1 MGRLHGR
8 KTPRRAVG
16 GRSQRQEMN
25 LFQRQTAILI
35 KILSGLALAIED
47 DGQRLNDV
55 SQLEVGISSQLLYE
69 PRREGGIVFTVKSVS
84 LVLVCA

>member
-8 KTPRRAVG
+8 RTPRRAVG
-16 GRSQRQEMN
+16 GSSHRQEMN
-25 LFQRQTAILI
+25 LLQRQTAILI

-55 SQLEVGISSQLLYE
+55 SQLEVGIISQLLCE
-69 PRREGGIVFTVKSVS
+69 PRPEGGIVFTVKSVF
-84 LVLVCA
+84 LVLICA